1 MLHWFEP
8 GKFPLYLAPMA
19 GFTDMGFRT
28 LCKEMGADVLV
39 SEFVLA
45 DAVVR
50 GDFKVW
56 NQIEFS
62 ESQRPMGIQIFG
74 SEPKIMARAAQKIVR
89 RLQPDFIDLNFGCPA
104 RKVTCKN
111 AGSSLL
117 RDLPLLAAICK
128 SVVEAVPDFPVTAKI
143 RIGWDDTSLVA
154 VEAGQW
160 IESVGIQAL
169 AIHGRTRM
177 QGYRGDANWEII
189 HRTAQAVSIPVIGN
203 GSRQNGYDIRALR
216 SEFGV
221 SGLMIGRAALGNPW
235 IFRQI
240 NAEIGGGLPTT
251 VIPTLEDRWELVL
264 RYAEI
269 MKRHYAHL
277 PPCALLGR
285 LKPRIVVF
293 FKEFKGA
300 RKVRDHLSRLD
311 RLEGLSELKERSLAA
326 FDLNRSG

>member
-1 MLHWFEP
+1 MLPWFER

-62 ESQRPMGIQIFG
+62 ANQRPLGIQIFG
-74 SEPKIMARAAQKIVR
+74 SDPEIMARAADKIVR
-89 RLQPDFIDLNFGCPA
+89 RLRPDFIDLNFGCPA

-128 SVVEAVPDFPVTAKI
+128 AVVGAVPQIPVTAKI

-160 IESVGIQAL
+160 IESVGIKAL

-189 HRTAQAVSIPVIGN
+189 HRTAQALSIPVIGN
-203 GSRQNGYDIRALR
+203 GSRHNGYDIGAIR

-235 IFRQI
+235 IFRQFKS
-240 NAEIGGGLPTT
+240 EIRGEAQIVRPT
-251 VIPTLEDRWELVL
+251 PEERWEVVL
-264 RYAEI
+264 RYVEI
-269 MKRHYAHL
+269 MRRHYSHL
-277 PPCALLGR
+277 PPRALLGK

-293 FKEFKGA
+293 FKEFRGA
-300 RKVRDHLSRLD
+300 RTVRDRLSRLD
-311 RLEGLSELKERSLAA
+311 RLDGLIDLKDHSLQ
-326 FDLNRSG
+326 SI

>member
-1 MLHWFEP
+1 MLPWFEL

-62 ESQRPMGIQIFG
+62 VSQRPMGIQIFG
-74 SEPKIMARAAQKIVR
+74 SEPEVMARAAEQIAR

-128 SVVEAVPDFPVTAKI
+128 SVVEAVPGFPVTAKI
-143 RIGWDDTSLVA
+143 RIGWDDTSVVA

-177 QGYRGDANWEII
+177 QGYRGDANWESI
-189 HRTAQAVSIPVIGN
+189 HRTAKAVSIPVIGN
-203 GSRQNGYDIRALR
+203 GSRENGYDVQAIR

-235 IFRQI
+235 IFSRI
-240 NAEIGGGLPTT
+240 KEEIRGGLPSAL
-251 VIPTLEDRWELVL
+251 PTLEDRWEAVL
-264 RYAEI
+264 RYVGI
-269 MKRHYAHL
+269 MSRHYAHL
-277 PPCALLGR
+277 PPRALLGK
-285 LKPRIVVF
+285 LKPRIVVY

-300 RKVRDHLSRLD
+300 RKVRDRLSRLD
-311 RLEGLSELKERSLAA
+311 RLEGLLELRNRSLKAR
-326 FDLNRSG
+326 RSAPIRN

>member
-203 GSRQNGYDIRALR
+203 GSRQNGYDVRTLR

-221 SGLMIGRAALGNPW
+221 SGLMVGRAALGNPW

-240 NAEIGGGLPTT
+240 KAEIRGGLPTT
-251 VIPTLEDRWELVL
+251 VIPALEDRWEAVL
-264 RYAEI
+264 RYAGI
-269 MKRHYAHL
+269 MKGHYAHL
-277 PPCALLGR
+277 PPSALLGR

-311 RLEGLSELKERSLAA
+311 RLEGLSELKDRSLTP